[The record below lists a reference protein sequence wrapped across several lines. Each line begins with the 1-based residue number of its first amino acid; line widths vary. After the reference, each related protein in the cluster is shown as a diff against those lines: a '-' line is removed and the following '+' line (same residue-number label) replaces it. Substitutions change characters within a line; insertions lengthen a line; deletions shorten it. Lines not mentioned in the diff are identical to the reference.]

1 MMKSRPSTTL
11 NIWFLLLAFLSPLE
25 SVAELIAPECEVL
38 EEQEEIVAATGDY
51 DNGLLWKISKAGS
64 PHSYVFGTIHV
75 SDELIVNL
83 PEEVNRAL
91 NQAKSFAMEVVP
103 EPSEM
108 MTFASLMY
116 FSDGQ
121 KLSDL
126 ISKPLFDE
134 VVRLLAS
141 YHLPE
146 EAVELLKPWAAFLT
160 MSYPPEFGQVLDM
173 YLLEKARQLGVM
185 VTGLES
191 MQEQVDIFNTLALNH
206 QIKILSDT
214 ACHYDQVEADF
225 TKMKSLYIA
234 RDLGG
239 LYAYSQRYSLSD
251 DEVYNELIRKILVDR
266 NYIMTKRMQPM
277 LESGNAFIAI
287 GAMHLPGDEGVLSLL
302 AKNNYEIS
310 LIY

>member
-1 MMKSRPSTTL
+1 MMKSIPSITL
-11 NIWFLLLAFLSPLE
+11 NKWVLLLVFFSSNA
-25 SVAELIAPECEVL
+25 VAELIAPECQVL
-38 EEQEEIVAATGDY
+38 DEYEEITAATGEF

-75 SDELIVNL
+75 SDESIVKL
-83 PEEVNRAL
+83 PEEVSGAL
-91 NQAKSFAMEVVP
+91 NQAKTFAMEVVP
-103 EPSEM
+103 EPSEL

-116 FSDGQ
+116 FSDGR
-121 KLSDL
+121 KLNDL
-126 ISKPLFDE
+126 ISEPLFDE
-134 VVRLLAS
+134 VVKLLAS

-173 YLLEKARQLGVM
+173 QLLEKARQLGVI

-191 MQEQVDIFNTLALNH
+191 MQEQIDIFNTLTLDH

-214 ACHYDQVEADF
+214 ACHYDMVEADF

-251 DEVYNELIRKILVDR
+251 EEVYNVLIKKILVDR
-266 NYIMTKRMQPM
+266 NYTMTERMQPM

-287 GAMHLPGDEGVLSLL
+287 GAMHLPGEEGVLSLL
-302 AKNNYEIS
+302 AKNDYEIS
-310 LIY
+310 LVY

>member
-1 MMKSRPSTTL
+1 MMKSKPSITL
-11 NIWFLLLAFLSPLE
+11 NKWVLLLAFFSPHAT
-25 SVAELIAPECEVL
+25 AELIAPECQVL
-38 EEQEEIVAATGDY
+38 EEYEEITAETGEF

-75 SDELIVNL
+75 SDESIVKL
-83 PEEVNRAL
+83 PKEVSGAL
-91 NQAKSFAMEVVP
+91 NQAKTFAMEVVP
-103 EPSEM
+103 EPSEL

-116 FSDGQ
+116 FSDGR

-126 ISKPLFDE
+126 ISEPLFDE
-134 VVRLLAS
+134 VVKLLAS
-141 YHLPE
+141 YHLPV

-173 YLLEKARQLGVM
+173 QLLEKARQLDVT

-191 MQEQVDIFNTLALNH
+191 MQEQIDIFNTLTLDH

-214 ACHYDQVEADF
+214 ACHYDMVEADF

-251 DEVYNELIRKILVDR
+251 EEVYNVLIKKILVDR
-266 NYIMTKRMQPM
+266 NYTMTKRMQPM

-287 GAMHLPGDEGVLSLL
+287 GAMHLPGEEGVLSLL
-302 AKNNYEIS
+302 AKNEYEIS
-310 LIY
+310 LVY

>member
-1 MMKSRPSTTL
+1 MKSRPSITL
-11 NIWFLLLAFLSPLE
+11 NKWMLLLAFFPLLA
-25 SVAELIAPECEVL
+25 SAAELIAPECQVL
-38 EEQEEIVAATGDY
+38 EEYEEITATTGEY

-75 SDELIVNL
+75 SDESVVKL
-83 PEEVNRAL
+83 PEEVNGAL
-91 NQAKSFAMEVVP
+91 NQAKTFAMEVVP
-103 EPSEM
+103 EPSEV
-108 MTFASLMY
+108 MTIASLMY

-121 KLSDL
+121 KLSDH
-126 ISKPLFDE
+126 ISEPLFDE

-146 EAVELLKPWAAFLT
+146 DAVELLKPWAAFLT

-173 YLLEKARQLGVM
+173 QLLEKARQLGAI

-191 MQEQVDIFNTLALNH
+191 MQEQIDIFNTLTLDH

-214 ACHYDQVEADF
+214 ACHYDLVEADF
-225 TKMKSLYIA
+225 DKMKSLYVA
-234 RDLGG
+234 RDLAG

-251 DEVYNELIRKILVDR
+251 EEVYNELIKKILVDR
-266 NYIMTKRMQPM
+266 NYTMTERMQPI
-277 LESGNAFIAI
+277 LETGNAFIAI
-287 GAMHLPGDEGVLSLL
+287 GAMHLPGEEGVLSLL

-310 LIY
+310 VVY

>member
-1 MMKSRPSTTL
+1 MKSIPSITL
-11 NIWFLLLAFLSPLE
+11 NKWVLLLAFFSPHA
-25 SVAELIAPECEVL
+25 SATELIAPECQVL
-38 EEQEEIVAATGDY
+38 EEYEEITAATGEF

-75 SDELIVNL
+75 SDESIVKL
-83 PEEVNRAL
+83 PEEVIGAL
-91 NQAKSFAMEVVP
+91 NQAKTFAMEVVP
-103 EPSEM
+103 EPSEI
-108 MTFASLMY
+108 MTIASLMY

-126 ISKPLFDE
+126 ISEPLFDE

-173 YLLEKARQLGVM
+173 QLLEKARQLGVI

-191 MQEQVDIFNTLALNH
+191 MQEQIDIFNTLTLDH

-214 ACHYDQVEADF
+214 ACHYDLVEADF
-225 TKMKSLYIA
+225 DKMKSLYIDRNLA
-234 RDLGG
+234 G

-251 DEVYNELIRKILVDR
+251 EEVYNELIKKILVDR
-266 NYIMTKRMQPM
+266 NYTMTERMQPI
-277 LESGNAFIAI
+277 LETGNAFIAI

-310 LIY
+310 LVY

>member
-1 MMKSRPSTTL
+1 MKSRPSITL
-11 NIWFLLLAFLSPLE
+11 NKWVLLLAFFSPHAA
-25 SVAELIAPECEVL
+25 AELIAPECQVL
-38 EEQEEIVAATGDY
+38 EEYEEITAATGEF

-75 SDELIVNL
+75 SDESIVKL
-83 PEEVNRAL
+83 PEEVSGAL
-91 NQAKSFAMEVVP
+91 NQAKTFAMEVVP
-103 EPSEM
+103 EPSEL

-116 FSDGQ
+116 FSDGR

-126 ISKPLFDE
+126 ISEPLFDE
-134 VVRLLAS
+134 VVKLLAS
-141 YHLPE
+141 YHLPV

-173 YLLEKARQLGVM
+173 QLLEKARQLGVI
-185 VTGLES
+185 VIGLES
-191 MQEQVDIFNTLALNH
+191 MQEQIDIFNTLTLDQ

-214 ACHYDQVEADF
+214 ACHYDMVETDF

-251 DEVYNELIRKILVDR
+251 EEVYNELIKKILVDR
-266 NYIMTKRMQPM
+266 NYTMTERMQPI
-277 LESGNAFIAI
+277 LETGNAFIAI
-287 GAMHLPGDEGVLSLL
+287 GAMHLPGEEGVLSLL

-310 LIY
+310 LVY